1 MNNPIYIHCHIPKT
15 AGATLNL
22 NICHSLRKYRAL
34 ATGSCFRDHYFNC
47 HTKKY
52 EFFDGTKESFQRY
65 VNSLSPQQKKK
76 IVYLYGHDSYYGIH
90 KSFLSEPRYFAFFR
104 DPVKRAFSF
113 YNFHIT
119 YLNNLAQHK
128 LFGKLWTPQH
138 YWYEALFSEVFYEKG
153 KRKSFEEW
161 ASLLC
166 ENKYPFIKTMNNFLI
181 DLGYTHQTKE
191 GLEVNLDKFFFVGL
205 TETFAEDSLFLY
217 DQLGVNYFFSE
228 KNDSTSVVTPA
239 SVGVKVIKKLEKLL
253 EADIDLYQRA
263 LAKNQKFKQ
272 QSASFSR
279 VVQRMRKKQKILT
292 FLWDQAV
299 GIKNQIKKPFK
310 KIPFIV
316 ALKRRFFN
324 R

>member
-15 AGATLNL
+15 AGATLTL
-22 NICHSLRKYRAL
+22 NICRSLRKHQAL
-34 ATGSCFRDHYFNC
+34 ATGSCFRDQYFNC
-47 HTKKY
+47 HTKRY
-52 EFFDGTKESFQRY
+52 AFFDGEKESFQHY
-65 VNSLSPQQKKK
+65 VNSLSPQQKKE
-76 IVYLYGHDSYYGIH
+76 IMYLFGHDSYYGIH

-119 YLNNLAQHK
+119 YLNNLAQYK
-128 LFGKLWTPQH
+128 LCGKSWTPQH
-138 YWYEALFSEVFYEKG
+138 CWYEALFSEVFYEKG

-181 DLGYTHQTKE
+181 DLGYTHQSK
-191 GLEVNLDKFFFVGL
+191 GVLEVDLDKFFFVGL

-217 DQLGVNYFFSE
+217 DHLGVNYFFSE
-228 KNDSTSVVTPA
+228 KNSSVPVVTPA
-239 SVGVKVIKKLEKLL
+239 SVGIEVVKKLEKRL

-272 QSASFSR
+272 QSASFSK

-292 FLWDQAV
+292 IFWSQAAW
-299 GIKNQIKKPFK
+299 IKNQIKKFLK

-316 ALKRRFFN
+316 GLKRRFFN